1 MKSYGLLG
9 VVFIVLF
16 ILEHVAPILLVTGM
30 LLVVIDAYT
39 MHSHY
44 RETQQ
49 IYKQLLHNS
58 TFISY
63 LIEEDKEE
71 DF

>member
-44 RETQQ
+44 RETRQ
-49 IYKQLLHNS
+49 IYKQLLQ
-58 TFISY
+58 
-63 LIEEDKEE
+63 
-71 DF
+71 